1 MDKKFIAAIVVCVMA
16 LTVVA
21 TGTYFIGQKGQ
32 RNVVN
37 LKKAENVATTADD
50 KNVEAA
56 QNVVEETTTEGDRV
70 ADLESYFG
78 TVKNDTNVADANK
91 VVDENTESNAKG
103 DDYMYGLSEAA
114 AAQIKSLKF
123 DKNSKLLWPVEGS
136 ILIPYDMESTVYY
149 STLNEYKC
157 NPGIVI
163 QSAKGTAIKA
173 AAAGVITA
181 IDEDDEL
188 GVCINQ
194 AIGNGYIATYGQIVN
209 PEVAKDG
216 LPARRAAGEQL
227 EPGQTMASV
236 NSPTRY
242 YTKEGDNVY
251 FGIAKDGETV
261 DPLNFINYED

>member
-173 AAAGVITA
+173 AAAGVVTA

-209 PEVAKDG
+209 PEVA
-216 LPARRAAGEQL
+216 AGDYVEA
-227 EPGQTMASV
+227 GQTIAYV

-261 DPLNFINYED
+261 DPLNFINYDD

>member
-32 RNVVN
+32 ENVIN
-37 LKKAENVATTADD
+37 LKEAENIATTTEDE
-50 KNVEAA
+50 NVEAA
-56 QNVVEETTTEGDRV
+56 QNVIEETTTEGDRV
-70 ADLESYFG
+70 ADLESYYG
-78 TVKNDTNVADANK
+78 TVVNDTNSVDVNN
-91 VVDENTESNAKG
+91 VVEENTESNVSE
-103 DDYMYGLSEAA
+103 DDYMYGLSEEA

-123 DKNSKLLWPVEGS
+123 GKNSELLWPVQGS
-136 ILIPYDMESTVYY
+136 IIMPYDMESTVYY

-163 QSAKGTAIKA
+163 QSTKGTAIKA

-209 PEVAKDG
+209 PEVA
-216 LPARRAAGEQL
+216 AGDYVEA
-227 EPGQTMASV
+227 GQTIAYV

-261 DPLNFINYED
+261 DPLNFIDYED

>member
-21 TGTYFIGQKGQ
+21 TGTYFIGQKGEE
-32 RNVVN
+32 NVIN
-37 LKKAENVATTADD
+37 LKEAENNATTAED
-50 KNVEAA
+50 KNIEAA

-70 ADLESYFG
+70 ADLESYYG
-78 TVKNDTNVADANK
+78 TVANDTNS
-91 VVDENTESNAKG
+91 VDVNNIIEANTESNVSEN
-103 DDYMYGLSEAA
+103 DYMYGLSEEA
-114 AAQIKSLKF
+114 AAQINSLKF
-123 DKNSKLLWPVEGS
+123 GKNSELLWPVQGN
-136 ILIPYDMESTVYY
+136 IIMPYDMENTVYY

-163 QSAKGTAIKA
+163 QSTKGTAIKA

-209 PEVAKDG
+209 PEVS
-216 LPARRAAGEQL
+216 AGDYVEA
-227 EPGQTMASV
+227 GQTIAYV

-242 YTKEGDNVY
+242 YTKEGDNIY
-251 FGIAKDGETV
+251 FGIAKDGETI